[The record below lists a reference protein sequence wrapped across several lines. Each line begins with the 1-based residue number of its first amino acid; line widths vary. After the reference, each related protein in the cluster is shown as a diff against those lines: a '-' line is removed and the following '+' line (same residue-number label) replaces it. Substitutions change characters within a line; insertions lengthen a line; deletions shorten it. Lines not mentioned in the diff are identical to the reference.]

1 MKSEKEIRE
10 KIDYLKRLKERS
22 KQWKV
27 QDEYTKL
34 FRDIIDAEINT
45 LEWVLHDD

>member
-10 KIDYLKRLKERS
+10 KIDYLKGLKERS
-22 KQWKV
+22 KRWKI
-27 QDEYTKL
+27 QDEYTEL
-34 FRDIIDAEINT
+34 FRDIIDAEISQ